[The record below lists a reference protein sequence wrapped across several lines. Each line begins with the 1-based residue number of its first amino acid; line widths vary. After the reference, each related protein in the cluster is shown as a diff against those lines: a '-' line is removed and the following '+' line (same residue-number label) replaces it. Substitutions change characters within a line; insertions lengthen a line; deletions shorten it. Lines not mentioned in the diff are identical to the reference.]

1 MTVRKPSGSPVP
13 DSLSNGSEPAAVE
26 AAVDADFGAARWG
39 LGVLVALAVAY
50 TLFFASGLLLPV
62 FLALLFAILL
72 SPAAVQLRR
81 LRVPEALAAILLISL
96 VLAGIVFGLFA
107 LSAPVENWIERV
119 PELLPE
125 INMKLRDIMASIEQA
140 QEVSQEIEDV
150 ASMDNGQATTLVTG
164 PGLAEKAVGGLTAF
178 AITIFATVVLLYFL
192 LANGRRTVG
201 RMLVGITDPE
211 RRDRWGMVIDQIQSE
226 IAAYLLM
233 VTVINVVLGLAVGVA
248 MMALGMPNPIL
259 WGVLTVLANFLP
271 YVGPL
276 AMFVII
282 GVVSLVTFDS
292 WMEISIPLLAII
304 CLTALEG
311 QFLTPSILGRRLT
324 LNPIAVFLSMLFW
337 GWLWGMVG
345 VFLAVP
351 ILVAIR
357 FMSRHVN
364 VMAFLRPLLR
374 QSPSHAAGSLTS
386 NVSRERSRSGATNGP
401 SVRRYIRSSR
411 AFGTC
416 S

>member
-13 DSLSNGSEPAAVE
+13 DSLSTGSEPAAVE

-292 WMEISIPLLAII
+292 WMEISLPLLAII
-304 CLTALEG
+304 GLTALEG

-345 VFLAVP
+345 AFLAVP

-357 FMSRHVN
+357 VMSRHVN

-374 QSPSHAAGSLTS
+374 
-386 NVSRERSRSGATNGP
+386 
-401 SVRRYIRSSR
+401 
-411 AFGTC
+411 
-416 S
+416 